1 MKRTTVEL
9 PEDLLVAAKKRA
21 AGQRRPLRELIEA
34 GLRSQLSGR
43 PAGSNRSKAPIRWVT
58 VAGGLP
64 AGLNVASRPAIYRKL
79 SRSAR

>member
-9 PEDLLVAAKKRA
+9 PEDLMVAAKKRA
-21 AGQRRPLRELIEA
+21 AGLRRPLRELIEA

-43 PAGSNRSKAPIRWVT
+43 PAGDRRGRTPIRWVT

-64 AGLNVASRPAIYRKL
+64 AGLDVASRPSMYRKL
-79 SRSAR
+79 RQGT